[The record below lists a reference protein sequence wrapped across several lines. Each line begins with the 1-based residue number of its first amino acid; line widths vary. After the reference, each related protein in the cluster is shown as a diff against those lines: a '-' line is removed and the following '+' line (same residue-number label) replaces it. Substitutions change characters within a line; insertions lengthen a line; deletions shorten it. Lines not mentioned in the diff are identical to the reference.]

1 MTERIIPPTN
11 PPTNHDG
18 PIAFYACMFASMNNV
33 GGHHILLFDI
43 IKSNLGQGLHP
54 TMGVFTAPKSGVYV
68 FTWTIRVYDHGFHS
82 VELVVNGQVVGALFS
97 YSGAGDNDTGS
108 TTAVVSI
115 NEGEDVYLRTRIN
128 YNGGVISS
136 DSYRYSSFAG
146 WKLT

>member
-1 MTERIIPPTN
+1 
-11 PPTNHDG
+11 
-18 PIAFYACMFASMNNV
+18 MNNV

-54 TMGVFTAPKSGVYV
+54 TMGVFSAPKSGVYV
-68 FTWTIRVYDHGFHS
+68 FTWTIRVYDNSYHS
-82 VELVVNGQVVGALFS
+82 IELVVNGQVVGALCS

-136 DSYRYSSFAG
+136 DSYGYSSFAG